1 MKYKWEVCTLVSINL
16 DYNKNKLYKTL
27 DCWSRDM
34 PNFAF
39 LEKNPLLEKDL
50 ENILLTIF
58 QEKYFSCSINWPNFN
73 VWLPLLLEILGNM
86 CIAMAPGC
94 DIINFEINLIFLI
107 KLFFYMN
114 KNSRKKLNIL
124 RTKIAFK
131 VEEKAYFV
139 IFIGLSFV
147 KYCLRSESAT
157 WIEVEGCLG
166 SYLYQ
171 LPKISTRSTITNTV
185 ICWDL
190 I

>member
-1 MKYKWEVCTLVSINL
+1 MKFSQLVKCTRHIFLQNLRRKWGRETSSRPLKKLYMKYKWEVCTLVSINL

-114 KNSRKKLNIL
+114 KNSRKKSKHLKN
-124 RTKIAFK
+124 KN
-131 VEEKAYFV
+131 
-139 IFIGLSFV
+139 SF
-147 KYCLRSESAT
+147 
-157 WIEVEGCLG
+157 
-166 SYLYQ
+166 
-171 LPKISTRSTITNTV
+171 
-185 ICWDL
+185 
-190 I
+190 